1 MILRYINFRY
11 LSIYLFIY
19 LFTLH
24 IYTCCVFVSDVDHE
38 SRRMYPSHFDCGANS
53 AVNPWLSTAADC
65 KPPAIFD
72 DRSTP
77 WMTPLSRRSLS
88 PHFHAA
94 VHPSAEAGHV
104 TRCDVT
110 ESRLTSYGGGV
121 TSSLR
126 NPPHSATR
134 SSSPSSVSAALLQ
147 SAASAEVN
155 MMNNSPEQVTNTGM
169 MSDSATT
176 AAAVLRLRTK
186 SHSSSGNR
194 SPLALAFCIAVEKN
208 PFQLKYY
215 CILFVRQQLK
225 SVSGFFITI
234 TVRTQ

>member
-1 MILRYINFRY
+1 
-11 LSIYLFIY
+11 
-19 LFTLH
+19 
-24 IYTCCVFVSDVDHE
+24 
-38 SRRMYPSHFDCGANS
+38 MYPSHFDCGANS

-88 PHFHAA
+88 PHFHAT
-94 VHPSAEAGHV
+94 VHPPAEAGHV
-104 TRCDVT
+104 THCDVT
-110 ESRLTSYGGGV
+110 ESRLTSYGGV

-126 NPPHSATR
+126 NPQHSAPTR

-186 SHSSSGNR
+186 SHSSSGNG
-194 SPLALAFCIAVEKN
+194 SPIALA
-208 PFQLKYY
+208 
-215 CILFVRQQLK
+215 
-225 SVSGFFITI
+225 FFITI